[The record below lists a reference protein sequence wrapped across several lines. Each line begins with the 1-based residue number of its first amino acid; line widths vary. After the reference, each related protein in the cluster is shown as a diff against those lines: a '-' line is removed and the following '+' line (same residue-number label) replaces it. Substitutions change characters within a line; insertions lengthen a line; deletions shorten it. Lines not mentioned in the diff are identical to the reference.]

1 MKKWSTFL
9 TAVLL
14 IFLCCKGEKKVEQKA
29 EDFMRFPITSL
40 EGVITQSGVT
50 FDTVITS
57 DGNGSLLIDAKGK
70 MVVRLFEIEDPDV
83 ENARIIYQAKLR
95 TKELDGDAYLEILC
109 DFKGLGTF
117 FGRGLDNYLTWTT
130 QWSTVQTSF
139 LYNEDENP
147 TLIKLNLII
156 TGPGKVW
163 IDDIRLQKG
172 PLNIETQN

>member
-1 MKKWSTFL
+1 MKRL
-9 TAVLL
+9 AVFVMIIPL
-14 IFLCCKGEKKVEQKA
+14 IFLCCEGEKKAEQKA
-29 EDFMRFPITSL
+29 EDFMRLPITSL

-50 FDTVITS
+50 FDTEITS
-57 DGNGSLLIDAKGK
+57 DGNGSLLIDAKGS

-83 ENARIIYQAKLR
+83 EKARIIYQAKMR
-95 TKELDGDAYLEILC
+95 TKDLDGDAYLEILC

-117 FGRGLDNYLTWTT
+117 FGRGLDDYLTGTN

-163 IDDIRLQKG
+163 IDDIRLVKG
-172 PLNIETQN
+172 PLKM